1 MVKRLSENQIVR
13 MPAIEKKY
21 GIEELRIY
29 AYMSGK
35 ELNVIGEIIS
45 DEISDDFSLTCT
57 VYDQEGD
64 MIESIENS
72 SYGSGLVTSA
82 IKTRVF
88 FNGYPFKFSK
98 YLDDGVEVS
107 KIRVIP
113 N

>member
-1 MVKRLSENQIVR
+1 MVKRLTEDQIVR

-21 GIEELRIY
+21 GIDEIRIY

-35 ELNVIGEIIS
+35 ELNVVGEIIS

-57 VYDQEGD
+57 VYDQDGD
-64 MIESIENS
+64 MVESIENS
-72 SYGSGLVTSA
+72 SYGSGLVTHA
-82 IKTRVF
+82 IKSKVF
-88 FNGYPFKFSK
+88 FNGYPFKFSQ
-98 YLDDGVEVS
+98 YLDDGVDVS